1 MNGQRDESWDHLQLD
16 SAVGASDESDVDEL
30 GLEAVARAEHLQL
43 DSAAEASDDGS
54 DVDESD
60 VDKLVLEA
68 VGHAELAAI
77 RQDIRS
83 LAAVVERALRRN
95 PFPLGK
101 ESLQPPGWET
111 SHAPLAQTPVSS
123 EAVASQQDTGVEEVQ
138 ISEGTAAEL
147 ETTKQTVEMD
157 EIRVGLRRDIA
168 RIIAAAQHVRES
180 QGIGGI

>member
-1 MNGQRDESWDHLQLD
+1 VNGQRDESWGHLHLD
-16 SAVGASDESDVDEL
+16 SAAEASDESDVDEL

-54 DVDESD
+54 DVD
-60 VDKLVLEA
+60 KLVLEA
-68 VGHAELAAI
+68 VAHAELAAI

-95 PFPLGK
+95 SSPPAK
-101 ESLQPPGWET
+101 DSLQPPGWET

-123 EAVASQQDTGVEEVQ
+123 EAVAAHQDTGVEEVQ

-147 ETTKQTVEMD
+147 ETTKQTIEID
-157 EIRVGLRRDIA
+157 EIGVGLRRDVA